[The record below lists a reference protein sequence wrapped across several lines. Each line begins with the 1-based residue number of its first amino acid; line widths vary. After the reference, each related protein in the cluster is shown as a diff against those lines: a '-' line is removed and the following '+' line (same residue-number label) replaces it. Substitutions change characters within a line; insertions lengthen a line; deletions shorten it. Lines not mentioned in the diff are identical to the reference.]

1 VDLRVADE
9 ANLRPDMTVTVEI
22 EVGRA
27 ESALLLPSWVIRDL
41 GGEAPWV
48 LIAEDG
54 EAQRR
59 ELKLGLEGDDL
70 IQVVSG
76 ISEDAQVLSPA
87 LPVEEGDP
95 VRVRKTRPAVEAL
108 EGGG

>member
-1 VDLRVADE
+1 LVAE
-9 ANLRPDMTVTVEI
+9 E
-22 EVGRA
+22 
-27 ESALLLPSWVIRDL
+27 
-41 GGEAPWV
+41 
-48 LIAEDG
+48 G

-70 IQVVSG
+70 VEVVSG
-76 ISEDAQVLSPA
+76 LSEEDQVLSPA

-95 VRVRKTRPAVEAL
+95 VRVRRTRPALKAL